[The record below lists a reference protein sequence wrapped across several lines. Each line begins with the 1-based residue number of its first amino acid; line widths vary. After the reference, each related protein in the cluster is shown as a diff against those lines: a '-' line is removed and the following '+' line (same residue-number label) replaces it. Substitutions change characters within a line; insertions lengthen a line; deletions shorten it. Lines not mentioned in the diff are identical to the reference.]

1 MAAKPEGLES
11 EPFEGILPVN
21 KPVGKTSFS
30 LVAALRKRIGVK
42 KIGHAGTLD
51 PFASGVLVLLVGKK
65 YTRMSNLFLE
75 QDKEY
80 IAEMRLGIATDTH
93 DLEGQVVFTSDAQ
106 PAQNEIESILAEFQ
120 GEIEQ
125 IPPMFSA
132 KKING
137 QKLYHLA
144 RKGHTVERAPVKVR
158 VSIQLL
164 NYTYPF
170 AQLKVTCSKGTYV
183 RSLAHD
189 IGHKL
194 GCGAHLTALQ
204 RTRSGQFEL
213 LRCLDGKELESPH
226 FNRESCAKH
235 FFTRPLV

>member
-1 MAAKPEGLES
+1 MTTKSDCSDIES
-11 EPFEGILPVN
+11 FEGILPVN
-21 KPVGKTSFS
+21 KPIGKTSFS

-80 IAEMRLGIATDTH
+80 VAQLMLGVATDTH
-93 DLEGQVVFTSDAQ
+93 DLEGQVTFTSDKV
-106 PAQNEIESILAEFQ
+106 PSQNEIENTLKLFQ

-125 IPPMFSA
+125 IPPMYSA

-144 RKGHTVERAPVKVR
+144 RKGLTIERAPVKIR
-158 VSIQLL
+158 VAIELLDYTFPSI
-164 NYTYPF
+164 T
-170 AQLKVTCSKGTYV
+170 LKVSCSKGTYV

-189 IGHKL
+189 IGLQL
-194 GCGAHLTALQ
+194 GSAAHLTALQ
-204 RTRSGQFEL
+204 RTRSGHFYIHK
-213 LRCLDGKELESPH
+213 CLDGKELESTLFDRDRCSLH
-226 FNRESCAKH
+226 
-235 FFTRPLV
+235 LVHDFE